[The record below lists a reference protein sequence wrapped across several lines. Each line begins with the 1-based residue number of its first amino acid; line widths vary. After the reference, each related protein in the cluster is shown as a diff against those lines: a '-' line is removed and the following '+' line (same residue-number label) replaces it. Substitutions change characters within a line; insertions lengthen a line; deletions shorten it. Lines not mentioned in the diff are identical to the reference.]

1 MLQGQIFKKP
11 QWLQNLRAVKAT
23 PVKLFITSPY
33 QSQLSFQ
40 LLISSLICPKL
51 GNVLTSLSL
60 LPSSL
65 HALLVQWFILLL
77 KKNMAGVSV

>member
-40 LLISSLICPKL
+40 LLISSLIYVPNL
-51 GNVLTSLSL
+51 ATYSLPY
-60 LPSSL
+60 PSYPQAYML
-65 HALLVQWFILLL
+65 C
-77 KKNMAGVSV
+77 